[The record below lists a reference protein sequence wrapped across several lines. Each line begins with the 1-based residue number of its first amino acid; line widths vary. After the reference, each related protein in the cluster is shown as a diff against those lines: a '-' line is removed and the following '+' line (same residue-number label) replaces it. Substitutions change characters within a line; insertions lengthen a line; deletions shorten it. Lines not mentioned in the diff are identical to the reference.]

1 MFKLLSLSFIFII
14 TLFANEFHSTIDE
27 NLSAIEIPQQKVL
40 YLNFKEIPSRV
51 LKGEIFPIT
60 IKTLSTI
67 KNFQDI
73 NYEFTNYSGLKSLTE
88 VPYREETDKYYFDTF
103 YFLATSK
110 YAKLPNVTAS
120 LITEDG
126 QNYKKTTIYGSKINV
141 VTLNPKKDFANI
153 IADLFEIIDYK
164 TTNFDQQH
172 NIIVF
177 TARAK
182 KSNLSAFKLNNVYK
196 QGIES
201 ITESIDLSK
210 ITYYAIINKKI
221 ENFKFSYFNLQQN
234 RFMSISIPII
244 VDDDSVTTQTDL
256 KPKDQSKEKIKI
268 VVAGGVTFIGLFLFL
283 IRRKYIYV
291 FLIVIPLFYISYL
304 AIPSKSICIKKG
316 SKIHLLP
323 VYYGTIFETTTSEYN
338 LLKEGSVKNFIK
350 VKLQNDRIGWVKN
363 EDICTH

>member
-1 MFKLLSLSFIFII
+1 VFKLLSLSFIFIV
-14 TLFANEFHSTIDE
+14 TLFANDFNSTDE
-27 NLSAIEIPQQKVL
+27 NLSAIEIPKQKVL
-40 YLNFKEIPSRV
+40 YLSFKEIPSRV

-60 IKTLSTI
+60 IKTLSTV

-73 NYEFTNYSGLKSLTE
+73 SYEFTNYFGLKSLTE

-103 YFLATSK
+103 YFLSTSK
-110 YAKLPNVTAS
+110 YAKLPDITAS
-120 LITEDG
+120 LISEDDKSY
-126 QNYKKTTIYGSKINV
+126 QKSTIYGSKINI

-153 IADLFEIIDYK
+153 IADLFEIQEYK

-177 TARAK
+177 TAIAK

-201 ITESIDLSK
+201 ITDSIDLSK
-210 ITYYAIINKKI
+210 ITYYAIISDKL
-221 ENFKFSYFNLQQN
+221 ENFEFSYFNLQKN
-234 RFMSISIPII
+234 RFITVNIPIV

-256 KPKDQSKEKIKI
+256 KPKNQSKEKLKML
-268 VVAGGVTFIGLFLFL
+268 VAASVAIIGLFFL
-283 IRRKYIYV
+283 LLRKKYIYI
-291 FLIVIPLFYISYL
+291 FFIIIPLIYVGYL

-323 VYYGTIFETTTSEYN
+323 VYNGTIFETTTSEYS
-338 LLKEGSVKNFIK
+338 LLKEGSVKNFTK